1 MVITDVLTDD
11 NFELYAAKHY
21 NNPRCIDIKE
31 FYEDLARFKYLKRLI
46 GRYKEKGEL
55 QERLILNHLI
65 TIHNV
70 FIIEEATA
78 MCFHKIEHTMWPT
91 LKTFLLYLN
100 YIPEDQYNDIPV
112 DLNVV
117 KVLQKL

>member
-1 MVITDVLTDD
+1 MAITDVLTDD

-31 FYEDLARFKYLKRLI
+31 FYDDVARFKYLKRLI
-46 GRYKEKGEL
+46 GRYKEKGEI

-70 FIIEEATA
+70 FIIEAATT
-78 MCFHKIEHTMWPT
+78 MCFYRIEEDMWPT

-100 YIPEDQYNDIPV
+100 YIPEDRYNDIPV
-112 DLNVV
+112 DLIIVR
-117 KVLQKL
+117 KLQKI

>member
-46 GRYKEKGEL
+46 GRYKERGEL

-70 FIIEEATA
+70 FIIEAATS

-100 YIPEDQYNDIPV
+100 YIPEDQFNDIPV